1 MTRVNRAS
9 IGLKSRPA
17 TGDCRRSGGALTT
30 ITKAGTQPWFIDG
43 WWIGVPGRGEKMI
56 IGIKSRL
63 LAVSLSGAAA
73 APAWAYGGGYHY
85 GSGMMLGG
93 GVFGWMTM
101 ILVIVLAV
109 AIGIGVA
116 RWLFTGGH
124 HRPSVS
130 AAPGRSALE
139 ILEERYARG
148 EIDKD
153 EFEEKRKTLSG

>member
-1 MTRVNRAS
+1 MA
-9 IGLKSRPA
+9 
-17 TGDCRRSGGALTT
+17 
-30 ITKAGTQPWFIDG
+30 
-43 WWIGVPGRGEKMI
+43 

-63 LAVSLSGAAA
+63 AATGSLGAAA
-73 APAWAYGGGYHY
+73 VPAWGYGGGYHY
-85 GSGMMLGG
+85 GSGMMLGV

-101 ILVIVLAV
+101 GLVIVLAV

-116 RWLFTGGH
+116 RWLLTGGH
-124 HRPSVS
+124 HRSSAS

-153 EFEEKRKTLSG
+153 EFEEKRQTLSR